1 MSNSAD
7 LQFDRAEFP
16 ETAARTECAYCHAP
30 LTGSYFQINDS
41 MACEACRYR
50 LEATAPN
57 GIGVARFARAA
68 GAGTGAAIAGALLYY
83 AISAL
88 TGYEFG
94 LIAIVVG
101 FGVGSAVRWGSR
113 GRGGWRYQVLA
124 MTLTY
129 LAIVA
134 TYVPPIIKELREQD
148 AKFAAAGGTDSATSN
163 ASAEAAADPK
173 TPPSFGAFL
182 ISLAVFTAFVCA
194 VPFLAGLQ
202 NIMGIVIIAIGLY
215 EAWKLNRKIP
225 MTISGPH
232 ALNRAP
238 AVAG

>member
-16 ETAARTECAYCHAP
+16 EAAAPTGCAFCQAP
-30 LTGSYFQINDS
+30 LVASYFQVNGR
-41 MACEACRYR
+41 MACEGCRYR
-50 LEATAPN
+50 MEAAEP
-57 GIGVARFARAA
+57 GGLGVGRFARAV
-68 GAGTGAAIAGALLYY
+68 GAGTAAAIAGALLYY

-101 FGVGSAVRWGSR
+101 FAVGSAVRWGSK

-124 MTLTY
+124 MALTY

-148 AKFAAAGGTDSATSN
+148 GKSAS
-163 ASAEAAADPK
+163 AAADGSAAAASTEATAEAK
-173 TPPSFGAFL
+173 TPPSLGAFL

-202 NIMGIVIIAIGLY
+202 NIMGIVIIGIGLY
-215 EAWKLNRKIP
+215 EAWKLNKRIP
-225 MTISGPH
+225 LTITGPH
-232 ALNRAP
+232 TLNRAP